1 LAFNSKICSADNP
14 VLRIILNKVSPSSI
28 LYVLRVLGI
37 LIDCPSFKTN
47 LPKIQYRYG
56 LSGPWIDYN
65 LNTTNYTNLELNN
78 VDKKYLQFKNLSSV
92 FSNKDYYL
100 SFEKINKIPSKV
112 FSNSISISIYN
123 LSGDLIEECPS
134 IKYVKDKY
142 KIPAHKL
149 KNIQLGNKYYE
160 NYIIKYNSK

>member
-1 LAFNSKICSADNP
+1 MYYKDGSYIGSYKGKEVMSAINLHSWSKISY
-14 VLRIILNKVSPSSI
+14 IFTHNKNW
-28 LYVLRVLGI
+28 Y
-37 LIDCPSFKTN
+37 
-47 LPKIQYRYG
+47 
-56 LSGPWIDYN
+56 
-65 LNTTNYTNLELNN
+65 
-78 VDKKYLQFKNLSSV
+78 
-92 FSNKDYYL
+92 KDYYL